1 MSIVFGY
8 RTDVG
13 AIGGRLL
20 VVESFIDLVLIAL
33 PWPVPTSIW
42 RLLPYRRT
50 RANGAPAG
58 WAVGMGA
65 GASRA
70 AQELASGRRGGAWQV
85 PVGSDRFEVSVRA
98 PQLLCP
104 EARRRRQATRRAGER
119 RKDVRRSADDCGRVC
134 IAASG
139 RERCPRRLWADA
151 QPRDEWLSV
160 CSMCTCML

>member
-1 MSIVFGY
+1 MPIVFGY

-20 VVESFIDLVLIAL
+20 VVQSFIDLVLIAL
-33 PWPVPTSIW
+33 LWPVPTSIW

-50 RANGAPAG
+50 SVSVAPDG

-70 AQELASGRRGGAWQV
+70 VHEPAAGGRCGVRQV
-85 PVGSDRFEVSVRA
+85 RVGIDRFEASVRA

-104 EARRRRQATRRAGER
+104 EARRRRHATRRAGER
-119 RKDVRRSADDCGRVC
+119 RKDVRRSADDCGHAC
-134 IAASG
+134 TAASG
-139 RERCPRRLWADA
+139 RETCPRRLWADA
-151 QPRDEWLSV
+151 QPRRAD
-160 CSMCTCML
+160 